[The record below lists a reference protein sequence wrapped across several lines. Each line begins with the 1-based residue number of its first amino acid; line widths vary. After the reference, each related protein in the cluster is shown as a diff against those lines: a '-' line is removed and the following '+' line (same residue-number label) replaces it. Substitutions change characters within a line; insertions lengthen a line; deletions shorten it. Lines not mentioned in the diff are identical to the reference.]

1 MEELNAMAPTARDMI
16 LPPGV
21 NTAVKMAENY
31 GRNAIQGIK
40 EGSQDVSEA
49 AHNIA
54 QGGPVGANLGKAG
67 SGVLHAGLQATPFIG
82 PPIET
87 AGKDIAQ
94 HNYAGAAGGLT
105 GVVGQLAAPEIFKEA
120 PKEAPSSG
128 PGLLRAK
135 SGNLIREMTG
145 TTPERISE
153 LQDIPEKVADIHQL
167 AVKTEASARAA
178 AKAAYPEINTPVKI
192 GPPVA
197 EAEPF
202 DPTATIGAKQETIPF
217 KDAQERYS
225 QLGIDARAAHRAR
238 MQGLITGFDEAAI
251 LREKQAL
258 GDAMQDAAESS
269 GKLDEYNSAQRQF
282 RQFMNDFHNRGS
294 AVEPLLEMNPADSNK
309 IVGHFLN
316 PDRGPRAIEVMKSYG
331 ADTTPVTD
339 LLSKGATPLKIDVAE
354 AAKLRKVGPEAY
366 GLQRLQE
373 SIDQAQFNRM
383 PSSAQARLPAWA
395 MRKKSDIPLVPEALQ
410 PNIPTRF
417 LVSKLLKTDLAKNA
431 VSSGAPEATR
441 TLNAPVGPLGVS
453 VGKVP
458 PGAIPQIE
466 STPPSIVPNAS
477 GESSAS
483 MEAINRASSE
493 RRANVSRVKI
503 DTRSGKETPL
513 IGTDAVD
520 AKAGPYERIVKRQ
533 PGKPDQVLDQ
543 GEKAKPIK
551 FRQNLNETESMADP
565 DTRFNTA
572 RHEAGHA
579 VISELLRPNS
589 VQGLGLDESGG
600 YTLASPPMGK
610 TSTKQ
615 LNPDEIRNLVAVSYA
630 GGMSEPGGTT
640 AKHVGPDQARRADI
654 LSGSATTPL
663 SNFARILTGHTF
675 GQDQF
680 LQANEQQA
688 EAKARVN
695 ALLADPKTRSM
706 IDSLATMLN
715 VKGTMSGPEV
725 RAFLATGGK

>member
-1 MEELNAMAPTARDMI
+1 MPPQTQTFTNVQPIQQTFTDVTPVDTQTPEQPGFFSQAADVVGRQAKAMLGPIGAGYEAYKKGGIGEGLKEFAISSLQHAGDPNGIVGGTIDAVQNYAARRAQGYNPVYSVAAPIAAPMV
-16 LPPGV
+16 GV
-21 NTAVKMAENY
+21 NLQRQEQDAS
-31 GRNAIQGIK
+31 QGNTM
-40 EGSQDVSEA
+40 GVLAEA
-49 AHNIA
+49 AVPATEAAAGYAAHEAIPENA
-54 QGGPVGANLGKAG
+54 VGIVKDATGRILRQPNGK
-67 SGVLHAGLQATPFIG
+67 LTPLVR
-82 PPIET
+82 
-87 AGKDIAQ
+87 
-94 HNYAGAAGGLT
+94 GAARVGGGLIGSAAGTGGTIIGGLT
-105 GVVGQLAAPEIFKEA
+105 GPA
-120 PKEAPSSG
+120 
-128 PGLLRAK
+128 
-135 SGNLIREMTG
+135 
-145 TTPERISE
+145 
-153 LQDIPEKVADIHQL
+153 VADAIIPNHPNPIGWS
-167 AVKTEASARAA
+167 VKLPGRIPRAYIPGPA
-178 AKAAYPEINTPVKI
+178 GSVVPEVNVVP
-192 GPPVA
+192 
-197 EAEPF
+197 EPRPLQPG
-202 DPTATIGAKQETIPF
+202 DRPGAMFSVPRGTLP
-217 KDAQERYS
+217 
-225 QLGIDARAAHRAR
+225 G
-238 MQGLITGFDEAAI
+238 EAARGTPGAADT
-251 LREKQAL
+251 LRNI
-258 GDAMQDAAESS
+258 
-269 GKLDEYNSAQRQF
+269 GKTVLFQPSEGTGY
-282 RQFMNDFHNRGS
+282 
-294 AVEPLLEMNPADSNK
+294 P
-309 IVGHFLN
+309 
-316 PDRGPRAIEVMKSYG
+316 GPREV
-331 ADTTPVTD
+331 
-339 LLSKGATPLKIDVAE
+339 I
-354 AAKLRKVGPEAY
+354 RPE
-366 GLQRLQE
+366 
-373 SIDQAQFNRM
+373 
-383 PSSAQARLPAWA
+383 
-395 MRKKSDIPLVPEALQ
+395 DINSQ
-410 PNIPTRF
+410 
-417 LVSKLLKTDLAKNA
+417 
-431 VSSGAPEATR
+431 G
-441 TLNAPVGPLGVS
+441 G
-453 VGKVP
+453 VP

-466 STPPSIVPNAS
+466 LNNAS

-579 VISELLRPNS
+579 VVSELLRPNS